1 MHNLS
6 KRSCI
11 IALLCAIVCLVTFLP
26 TDAVVAESKT
36 CSENDSQI
44 VPYSGTFIAGNF
56 AEFYYSTEISVTI
69 PADKTAR
76 SLKVIGTVDGNS
88 NTGAIATIKSSQL
101 FSTPKEFPLDG
112 QYHQFSIWSAT
123 NKTVTFTVI
132 LKSGDSSKPLR
143 VSVILCD

>member
-26 TDAVVAESKT
+26 TDAVAAESKT

-88 NTGAIATIKSSQL
+88 NTGATATIKSS
-101 FSTPKEFPLDG
+101 
-112 QYHQFSIWSAT
+112 
-123 NKTVTFTVI
+123 
-132 LKSGDSSKPLR
+132 
-143 VSVILCD
+143 